1 MAARRGM
8 VQRHAGVRCGFVE
21 PVAEAV
27 AAETADAH
35 EVDILHVA
43 ARLQVADQPA
53 EGGGLDPVAGDVIG
67 KGGGHGGRSPVA
79 PAVPSRYGRTARRQE
94 DQPLTRHVEP
104 RSRRV
109 KVLATLGPASN
120 TEDRIA
126 ALLAAGADAFRVNMS
141 HGTQPE
147 KAALIAAIRAVEK
160 TTGRPLTILADLQGP
175 KLRVGAFAGGSAQ
188 LENGAAFRLDRDPAQ
203 GDAARVC
210 LPHRELFAALAPG
223 ARLLVDDGKLVLR
236 VRSVGADAIDTV
248 VEVGGTISNNKG
260 VNVPDVVVPL
270 PALTA
275 KDRSDLTFALDQG
288 VDWVALS
295 FVQRPEDV
303 AEARALIGG
312 RAALL
317 AKIEKP
323 AALERLAEILELAD
337 AVMVAR
343 GDLGVELPPQQ
354 VPPAQKRIVAM
365 ARALGKPVVVATQ
378 MLESMIL
385 SPAPT
390 RAEVSDVATAIYDGA
405 DAVMLSAESAAGK
418 FPVEAVAMMDA
429 IAREVEADPG
439 YFARVHFSDGAAGG
453 TTADAM
459 TAAAASISRTIGAK
473 AIVCFTISG
482 STARRAARE
491 RAALPVLCL
500 TPKLATARRVG
511 LVWGIHAVVTRDVAS
526 FEEMVEKAKRMA
538 LRSKIAAGG
547 DPLVLIAGVP
557 FSTPGTTNVV
567 HVVRLTGQ
575 ELVGH

>member
-1 MAARRGM
+1 MS
-8 VQRHAGVRCGFVE
+8 RH
-21 PVAEAV
+21 
-27 AAETADAH
+27 
-35 EVDILHVA
+35 L
-43 ARLQVADQPA
+43 
-53 EGGGLDPVAGDVIG
+53 
-67 KGGGHGGRSPVA
+67 
-79 PAVPSRYGRTARRQE
+79 
-94 DQPLTRHVEP
+94 EP
-104 RSRRV
+104 RARRV

-120 TEDRIA
+120 TEATIL
-126 ALLAAGADAFRVNMS
+126 ALLTAGADAFRVNMS

-160 TTGRPLTILADLQGP
+160 SAGKPLAILADLQGP
-175 KLRVGAFAGGSAQ
+175 KLRVGRFAGGGVM
-188 LENGAAFRLDRDPAQ
+188 LENGAAFRLDSDPAP
-203 GDAARVC
+203 GDATRAC
-210 LPHRELFAALAPG
+210 LPHPELFAALTTG

-236 VRSVGADAIDTV
+236 VKAVGATTIDCT
-248 VEVGGTISNNKG
+248 VEVGGRISDNKG

-270 PALTA
+270 PALTV
-275 KDRSDLTFALDQG
+275 KDRQDLAFALEQG

-312 RAALL
+312 KAALL

-323 AALERLAEILELAD
+323 AALERLEEILELAD

-378 MLESMIL
+378 MLESMIV
-385 SPAPT
+385 SPSPT

-439 YFARVHFSDGAAGG
+439 YFARVHFSDGGG
-453 TTADAM
+453 GATTADAR
-459 TAAAASISRTIGAK
+459 TAAAASISRTIKAR
-473 AIVCFTISG
+473 AIVCFTVSG

-500 TPKLATARRVG
+500 TPRTATARRMG
-511 LVWGIHAVVTRDVAS
+511 LVWGVHAVVTRDVTG

-538 LRSKIAAGG
+538 LRTRIAGAG

-575 ELVGH
+575 ELTGY